1 MQGLFEFLVM
11 LVGLTNANPSVVVGL
26 PQGICGGG
34 VFLFTS
40 SLFL

>member
-11 LVGLTNANPSVVVGL
+11 LVGLTNANPSVVGL